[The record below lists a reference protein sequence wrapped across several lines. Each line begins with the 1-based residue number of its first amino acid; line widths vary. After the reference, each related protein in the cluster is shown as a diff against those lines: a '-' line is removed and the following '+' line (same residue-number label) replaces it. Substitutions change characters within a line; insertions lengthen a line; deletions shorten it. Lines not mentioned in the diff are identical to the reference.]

1 MVSVKPLSPMGNHG
15 QRMDHLERPW
25 KMRMLRTLINVL
37 KVCTCPSIAAIA
49 VMLLVV
55 DELRIDQLL
64 MLNATKCAVSVASNA
79 TMVEDC
85 RVKVWSVQTVTAL
98 MGSSGGVNKIAIGAR
113 CRHNEYTEGWRHN
126 SAVQQFEDV
135 KPRVAAQGCS
145 TLTTLL

>member
-25 KMRMLRTLINVL
+25 KMRMLRTLINLL

-64 MLNATKCAVSVASNA
+64 MLSATMCAVSVASN
-79 TMVEDC
+79 TFMVDGC
-85 RVKVWSVQTVTAL
+85 KVKVLMTITAL
-98 MGSSGGVNKIAIGAR
+98 IGAFGGVNKFVVGAR
-113 CRHNEYTEGWRHN
+113 CRRNEHTEGWRHTG
-126 SAVQQFEDV
+126 AVQQFEDI
-135 KPRVAAQGCS
+135 KPSVAAQGCR